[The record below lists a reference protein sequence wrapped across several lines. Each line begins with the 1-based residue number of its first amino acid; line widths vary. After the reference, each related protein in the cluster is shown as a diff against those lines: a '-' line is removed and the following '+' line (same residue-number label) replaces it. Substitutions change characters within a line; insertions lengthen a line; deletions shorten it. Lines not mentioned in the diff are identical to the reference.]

1 MLRGPCEG
9 LHAQLQLAATH
20 CTSDL
25 GGTTVKPA
33 AFGQSRRASSAE
45 LENVATFG
53 GLCLSSAADDS
64 SGSGAGAL
72 QRAGSGSGSGTALS
86 GTLSGSVWNCSRGDK
101 NLGEVDWGRGS
112 LCRLRIGDGL
122 MYPCWTT
129 PPNLPRTSSAP
140 THGSAGGCASDGGS
154 KKGQRCR

>member
-1 MLRGPCEG
+1 
-9 LHAQLQLAATH
+9 
-20 CTSDL
+20 L

-64 SGSGAGAL
+64 SGSGAGVL
-72 QRAGSGSGSGTALS
+72 QREGSGSGSGSGSGTVAQDS

-122 MYPCWTT
+122 M
-129 PPNLPRTSSAP
+129 
-140 THGSAGGCASDGGS
+140 
-154 KKGQRCR
+154 